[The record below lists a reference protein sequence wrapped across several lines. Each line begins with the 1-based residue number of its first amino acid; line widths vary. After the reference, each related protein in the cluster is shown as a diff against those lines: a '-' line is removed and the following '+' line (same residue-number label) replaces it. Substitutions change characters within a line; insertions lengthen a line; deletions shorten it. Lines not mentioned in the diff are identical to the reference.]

1 MQERFLPYLP
11 QDNAGLADAQAELV
25 CEIINDEIAELLSHP
40 ASELWNAVAND
51 NSLIA
56 CLDTYLRYSRWAI
69 HYQYDNVDAN
79 LLLLLT
85 SILLTQASV

>member
-1 MQERFLPYLP
+1 MDHAFASKYLHVLRDASMAACAKAMVWCMQERFLPYLP

-40 ASELWNAVAND
+40 ALELWNAIAND

-56 CLDTYLRYSRWAI
+56 CLDTYLRYSR
-69 HYQYDNVDAN
+69 
-79 LLLLLT
+79 
-85 SILLTQASV
+85 